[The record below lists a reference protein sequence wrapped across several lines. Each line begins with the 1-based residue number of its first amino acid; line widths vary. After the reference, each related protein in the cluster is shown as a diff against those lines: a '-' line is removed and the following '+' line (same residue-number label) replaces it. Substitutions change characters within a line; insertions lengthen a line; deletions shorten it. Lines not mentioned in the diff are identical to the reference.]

1 MSSIEQQNAV
11 LKYLLSYIYLRDKRL
26 IEMNKLK
33 HWLDQQD
40 TINQH
45 LIQEYKTNTLYQ
57 DIEVQKI
64 VLSQIEN
71 TEKLYFMMRVK
82 YDKLL
87 RFVKNGNYVLSP
99 YLDEKTYSS
108 YPTDAEMQ
116 HMENLLQSISIDN

>member
-71 TEKLYFMMRVK
+71 TEKLYCMMRVK

-116 HMENLLQSISIDN
+116 HMEILLQSISIDN